1 MKARRIFSFCAQMIT
16 LFLFIYLLIFPQSA
30 TEPTRFA
37 LEFCGKTLI
46 PSLFI
51 YMVLS
56 KMIVASP
63 IINKLTKL
71 LGLES
76 VALILGTLCGC
87 PIGAKN
93 AVLLYDNGQI
103 TKKHAEYL
111 CSFSNNASISFV
123 IGFVGAEILG
133 DIRLGIML
141 LIFQITAS
149 AITAEIMKFK
159 MFGKEKLPQASQ
171 GIYGKTGLWEA
182 VSDSAVTMVSLCA
195 CVVFFIVA
203 GGVFT
208 QLFSFSPEAEAVF
221 KSMLEF
227 SSGCVAAKNTGEYA
241 FVISAFALGQMGGSV
256 VLQVKSVVG
265 NRFSIRPFLAGK
277 LINGAV
283 MTALAIIF
291 G

>member
-30 TEPTRFA
+30 TQPTRFA

-56 KMIVASP
+56 KMIVNTP
-63 IINKLTKL
+63 IIHRLTSI

-123 IGFVGAEILG
+123 IGFVGGEILG
-133 DIRLGIML
+133 DIRLGLML

-149 AITAEIMKFK
+149 AITAGIMKYK
-159 MFGKEKLPQASQ
+159 IFGKERLPRASQ
-171 GIYGKTGLWEA
+171 GIYNRTSLWEA
-182 VSDSAVTMVSLCA
+182 VSDSAVTMLNLCA

-208 QLFSFSPEAEAVF
+208 QLFSFSPAVEAIF
-221 KSMLEF
+221 KSTLEF
-227 SSGCVAAKNTGEYA
+227 SSGCAAAKSVPECA

-265 NRFSIRPFLAGK
+265 NRFSVRPFLAGK
-277 LINGAV
+277 FINGAV

>member
-1 MKARRIFSFCAQMIT
+1 MKTRRIFSFCVQLTT
-16 LFLFIYLLIFPQSA
+16 LFLFIYLLIYPESA

-37 LEFCGKTLI
+37 LNFCGTTLI

-56 KMIVASP
+56 KMIVNTP
-63 IINKLTKL
+63 IIQKLTKA
-71 LGLES
+71 LGLEA

-87 PIGAKN
+87 PIGAKT
-93 AVLLYDNGQI
+93 AVLLYDNRKI
-103 TKKHAEYL
+103 TKKHGEYL
-111 CSFSNNASISFV
+111 CSFSNNASVSFV
-123 IGFVGAEILG
+123 IGFVGGELLG
-133 DIRLGIML
+133 DIRLGIKL

-149 AITAEIMKFK
+149 AITAGIMKYK
-159 MFGKEKLPQASQ
+159 IFGREKLPQVSQ
-171 GIYGKTGLWEA
+171 GVYTKTSLWEA
-182 VSDSAVTMVSLCA
+182 VSDSAATMVNLCA

-208 QLFSFSPEAEAVF
+208 QLFSFPPACEAIF

-227 SSGCVAAKNTGEYA
+227 SSGCAAAKNAPDYA
-241 FVISAFALGQMGGSV
+241 FIISAFALGQMGGSV

-277 LINGAV
+277 LINGIV

>member
-16 LFLFIYLLIFPQSA
+16 LFLFVYLLIFPQSA
-30 TEPTRFA
+30 TQPTRFA

-56 KMIVASP
+56 KMIVNTP
-63 IINKLTKL
+63 IIHRLTSI

-123 IGFVGAEILG
+123 IGATEKTKITSMPYIALSCDEIALQSDISLLSLFLDLFSIYTFPQEYGADFEELRPLFNHKGRI
-133 DIRLGIML
+133 
-141 LIFQITAS
+141 
-149 AITAEIMKFK
+149 
-159 MFGKEKLPQASQ
+159 
-171 GIYGKTGLWEA
+171 
-182 VSDSAVTMVSLCA
+182 
-195 CVVFFIVA
+195 CVVVEPTDTNLPSNQVSYNLTIGNGEELFEPTIEPSSKATFI
-203 GGVFT
+203 
-208 QLFSFSPEAEAVF
+208 
-221 KSMLEF
+221 
-227 SSGCVAAKNTGEYA
+227 
-241 FVISAFALGQMGGSV
+241 
-256 VLQVKSVVG
+256 
-265 NRFSIRPFLAGK
+265 LASRK
-277 LINGAV
+277 PNKDEKIKKRSYC
-283 MTALAIIF
+283 F
-291 G
+291 